1 MVNTVFRVLDRA
13 IEWLIIGIFIALVL
27 TGGMQVFNRFVL
39 NNSLSWSEEFQRY
52 AHIWMVYLAIPVA
65 YRRGM
70 HIGMDVLKEKM
81 SPMMQKILCYF
92 VHGMWIALS
101 VTIMLFTLK
110 IMKVAARQTSSGLG
124 ISMDY
129 AYLGLFIGSLYL
141 LVVALRKLG
150 AEFLYGR
157 NR

>member
-27 TGGMQVFNRFVL
+27 AGGMQVFNRFVL

-81 SPMMQKILCYF
+81 SPMMQKYYAI
-92 VHGMWIALS
+92 
-101 VTIMLFTLK
+101 LFT
-110 IMKVAARQTSSGLG
+110 VCGLP
-124 ISMDY
+124 
-129 AYLGLFIGSLYL
+129 FRL
-141 LVVALRKLG
+141 LLC
-150 AEFLYGR
+150 FSH
-157 NR
+157 